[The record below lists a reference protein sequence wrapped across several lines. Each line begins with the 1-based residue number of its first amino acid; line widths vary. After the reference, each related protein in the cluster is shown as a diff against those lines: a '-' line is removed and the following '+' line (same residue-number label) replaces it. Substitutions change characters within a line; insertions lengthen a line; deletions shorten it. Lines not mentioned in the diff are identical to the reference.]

1 MKKIK
6 DKAPWIVI
14 ILIIGIMAIP
24 FFTRNDDNTLVE
36 GQTPSEIPLDEQTAP
51 DDEDITTTSKGR
63 GVPKDAIGIIEID
76 SLDIQYPIYEGA
88 TEAQLSKGIG
98 HLPETAGLL
107 EKGNCV
113 LCGHN
118 GSSRGLFFT
127 TLSHIRKGAQVKI
140 TTKDKRSRIY
150 CVKST
155 RVVSPHDPSVR
166 KKNENEILTLFT
178 CAYHGTRRFVATCV
192 PQIDETPA
200 PSLPGGTATTFPN
213 DTSNSA
219 SAAQSA

>member
-1 MKKIK
+1 MMKN
-6 DKAPWIVI
+6 KAPWIAI

-24 FFTRNDDNTLVE
+24 FFTRNNDNTLVE
-36 GQTPSEIPLDEQTAP
+36 GQTPSEMANIPDNYIEP
-51 DDEDITTTSKGR
+51 DIDTSTGKKG
-63 GVPKDAIGIIEID
+63 GIPKDAIGIIEIP
-76 SLDIQYPIYEGA
+76 SLDICYPIYEGA
-88 TEAQLSKGIG
+88 TEAQLSRGIG

-107 EKGNCV
+107 EQGNCV

-127 TLSHIRKGAQVKI
+127 TLSHIRKDAQVKI

-166 KKNENEILTLFT
+166 KKRDEEVLTLFT

-192 PQIDETPA
+192 PYIETQTTA
-200 PSLPGGTATTFPN
+200 PSE
-213 DTSNSA
+213 TS
-219 SAAQSA
+219 